1 MKMFCGG
8 HMTATR
14 IRLCKIGLRGK
25 RGMVVS
31 LPSIQA
37 QDLGVSPGDSLSM
50 YKGVLAGK
58 PVIILA
64 NTDAPY
70 LMDEASVQG
79 AELRAFMDSAR
90 AASPANA

>member
-1 MKMFCGG
+1 
-8 HMTATR
+8 MTAVR
-14 IRLCKIGLRGK
+14 VRKYRLSKKGARGIGLTI
-25 RGMVVS
+25 
-31 LPSIQA
+31 PNIQA

-90 AASPANA
+90 AVSPANA